1 MKMVSLIF
9 GEITSVISTFKL
21 NLVAGTPMR
30 VKILDYQ
37 GLTLGHV
44 AMDIWGI
51 VYSCTDGEYRMDFLE
66 EDLKAYY
73 TILSGYM
80 DAKADYR
87 EFREELED
95 RRMFGQVQYSICC
108 FGTLS
113 PTKLPNAMTEMSKFG
128 KACKKI
134 LTTEEKE
141 EDHPDLK
148 EIRRRMLS
156 NLKEME
162 TNLI

>member
-1 MKMVSLIF
+1 
-9 GEITSVISTFKL
+9 
-21 NLVAGTPMR
+21 
-30 VKILDYQ
+30 
-37 GLTLGHV
+37 
-44 AMDIWGI
+44 MDIWGI
-51 VYSCTDGEYRMDFLE
+51 VYACTDGEYRAEYLE
-66 EDLKAYY
+66 EDLKAYF

-80 DAKADYR
+80 DAKADYT

-95 RRMFGQVQYSICC
+95 RRMFGQLQYSISC
-108 FGTLS
+108 FFTLS
-113 PTKLPNAMTEMSKFG
+113 PTKMPNPFTEMSKFV
-128 KACKKI
+128 KACNEI
-134 LTTEEKE
+134 LAAEEKE